1 MVAAATSVV
10 SFGIGGLAKLIP
22 NIYLRAGFQAV
33 AHGLYNGISTE
44 LQGGKFIHGF
54 ASGSISSIS
63 GSLTG
68 GLKMGVVGKVAIGGV
83 TGGVVSA
90 VVGGDFYRGFLQGA
104 IITAF
109 NHALHSNGE
118 SAATSTTE
126 TESVENESGPG
137 DPPQIGDICF
147 DECGQAQVYDGKG
160 WVPWRFTVTGT
171 GQITPTDSP
180 IDWVL
185 GAWKTPF
192 QAADDVAVLGFAKI
206 AGGGGNG
213 LSKILVKGTDDI
225 IDLSKFSNVRGGD
238 LVFKKFTI
246 QKTIGTP
253 HGNDAIYKLYNN
265 GSRIATLDSKGRIL
279 RP

>member
-1 MVAAATSVV
+1 MLPLWLL
-10 SFGIGGLAKLIP
+10 SFGIGSIAQTIG
-22 NIYLRAGFQAV
+22 NTYLRLAFQTA
-33 AHGLYNGISTE
+33 AHGLYNGISSE

-54 ASGSISSIS
+54 AAGSISSI
-63 GSLTG
+63 GA
-68 GLKMGVVGKVAIGGV
+68 GLQNAVALKVGPAGKIVVGGIIGGI
-83 TGGVVSA
+83 TSA
-90 VVGGDFYRGFLQGA
+90 AVGGDFYRGFLQGA

-160 WVPWRFTVTGT
+160 WVPWRFSVTGT
-171 GQITPTDSP
+171 GQITPTESP
-180 IDWVL
+180 LEWLL

-192 QAADDVAVLGFAKI
+192 QAADDVAVLGFAKM

-213 LSKILVKGTDDI
+213 LSKILAKGTDDI
-225 IDLSKFSNVRGGD
+225 IDLSKFSKVRGGD

>member
-1 MVAAATSVV
+1 MT
-10 SFGIGGLAKLIP
+10 
-22 NIYLRAGFQAV
+22 
-33 AHGLYNGISTE
+33 
-44 LQGGKFIHGF
+44 
-54 ASGSISSIS
+54 
-63 GSLTG
+63 
-68 GLKMGVVGKVAIGGV
+68 
-83 TGGVVSA
+83 
-90 VVGGDFYRGFLQGA
+90 
-104 IITAF
+104 
-109 NHALHSNGE
+109 HALTEGGE
-118 SAATSTTE
+118 SSQVSDSE
-126 TESVENESGPG
+126 GSGE
-137 DPPQIGDICF
+137 PPKKGDICI
-147 DECGQAQVYDGKG
+147 DECGQPQVFDGNG
-160 WVPWRFTVTGT
+160 WVPWRFVVTGT

-180 IDWVL
+180 LEWLL